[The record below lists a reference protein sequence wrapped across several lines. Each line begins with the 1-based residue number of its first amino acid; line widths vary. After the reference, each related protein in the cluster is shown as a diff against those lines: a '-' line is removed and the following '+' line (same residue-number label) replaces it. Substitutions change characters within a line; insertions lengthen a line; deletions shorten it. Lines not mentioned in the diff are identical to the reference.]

1 MSNFPES
8 SSETSAQ
15 ASADSQSSQGGDAFD
30 AALEAVAGSTEAAR
44 ESGDWSAERA
54 RLNGELRDANERVLR
69 AQAELENYRKRSRR
83 EMEDERKYASLP
95 LIRDL
100 LSVMDNLDRAL
111 EAAERNQSSSGLAEG
126 VKMVAIQFIT
136 YLEQHGCR
144 KIAAVGLPFDPHQHE
159 AIAQEPSTE
168 HAAGVVTRIARNGYM
183 LHERVVRPSQ
193 VLVSTGQPAAQ

>member
-1 MSNFPES
+1 MSNSPES

-44 ESGDWSAERA
+44 ESGDWSSERA

-111 EAAERNQSSSGLAEG
+111 EAAERNQGSSGLAEG